1 MPIMVIHKK
10 NIRGV
15 LLTAYFVL
23 LFSIWGCAG
32 LQKKTIVL
40 AVVDGEPVSEDD
52 LEYSLQIAHRRED
65 LSSAGTLNIS
75 EYVQKLIDDR
85 LIVQEA
91 RRMGM
96 EQQPETLKAVN
107 AFLLRE
113 SVTRLHEEE
122 ILQKASVD
130 EHEIVSSYRKDYE
143 QFITGII
150 ELTARDKAVKI
161 LEQLKSENNFNE
173 LAREYSTHASGKEG
187 GEVVFTPLSMSS
199 SIREL
204 VYNLK
209 PGETSDITE
218 ADGKYYI
225 VKLIRRQEAPIE
237 ELEGVRERIGK
248 AIRTRKEKERSE
260 EYLKELRKEG
270 VITVNHE
277 LLSSIKLDSG
287 LSEREKW
294 EGDKR
299 LLVEGHGLTL
309 TAEDFVSMMPPVV
322 RKPNEDVLNTWIDR
336 KLVDRE
342 ALNRHYEATPDMK
355 EKVQRYKNQL
365 LRRTFIKRV
374 ILPRIQLS
382 ADIMEDYYLKHQED
396 YLKTV
401 RFRIQRITV
410 KTEEEAGDLINKLKN
425 GADFTWTAKKR
436 SIDSEAPKGGVLGW
450 KTKGQM
456 SEPLREIIDTL
467 EPGDISP
474 ILKVDSLFR
483 IIRLQEKTGE
493 EIEAF
498 DTVKASVYRAVSK
511 EEFDKIYNEY
521 IDKLKEEAHI
531 EVNDRAV
538 RAFEKKFKN

>member
-1 MPIMVIHKK
+1 MVIHKK

-15 LLTAYFVL
+15 LLTVYFVL
-23 LFSIWGCAG
+23 LVSIWGCAG
-32 LQKKTIVL
+32 LQKKAMVL

-65 LSSAGTLNIS
+65 LSSAGMLNIS

-96 EQQPETLKAVN
+96 DQQPETLKAGN

-130 EHEIVSSYRKDYE
+130 EHEIVSNYKKDYE

-150 ELTARDKAVKI
+150 ELTTREKAVKI

-187 GEVVFTPLSMSS
+187 GEVVFTPLSMSP

-209 PGETSDITE
+209 PGEMSDITE

-225 VKLIRRQEAPIE
+225 VKLIQRQEAPIE
-237 ELEGVRERIGK
+237 ELEGVRERIRK
-248 AIRTRKEKERSE
+248 AIRSRKEKERSE
-260 EYLKELRKEG
+260 EYLKTLRKEG
-270 VITVNHE
+270 DITINHE

-294 EGDKR
+294 GGDKR

-322 RKPNEDVLNTWIDR
+322 SKPNEDLLNTWIDR

-342 ALNRHYEATPDMK
+342 ALNRNYEATPDMK

-374 ILPRIQLS
+374 ILPGIQLS

-410 KTEEEAGDLINKLKN
+410 KTEEEAGDVLNNLKN
-425 GADFTWTAKKR
+425 GADFTWMAKKR

-456 SEPLREIIDTL
+456 SEPLQEIIATL

-474 ILKVDSLFR
+474 ILNVDSLYR
-483 IIRLQEKTGE
+483 IIRLQEKTAE

-498 DTVKASVYRAVSK
+498 DKVKASVYRAVYS
-511 EEFDKIYNEY
+511 EEFNKIYNKY
-521 IDKLKEEAHI
+521 IDKLREEAHI

>member
-1 MPIMVIHKK
+1 MVIHKK

-15 LLTAYFVL
+15 LLTVYFVL
-23 LFSIWGCAG
+23 LVSIWGCAG
-32 LQKKTIVL
+32 LQKKAIVL

-65 LSSAGTLNIS
+65 LSSAGMLNIS

-96 EQQPETLKAVN
+96 DQQPETLKAGN

-130 EHEIVSSYRKDYE
+130 EHEIVSNYKKDYE

-150 ELTARDKAVKI
+150 ELTTREKAVKI

-187 GEVVFTPLSMSS
+187 GEVVFTPLSMSP

-209 PGETSDITE
+209 PGEMSDITE

-225 VKLIRRQEAPIE
+225 VKLIQRQEAPIE
-237 ELEGVRERIGK
+237 ELEGVRERIRK
-248 AIRTRKEKERSE
+248 AIRSRKEKERSE
-260 EYLKELRKEG
+260 EYLKTLRKEG
-270 VITVNHE
+270 DITINHE

-294 EGDKR
+294 GGDKR

-322 RKPNEDVLNTWIDR
+322 SKPNEDLLNTWIDR

-342 ALNRHYEATPDMK
+342 ALNRNYEATPDMK

-374 ILPRIQLS
+374 IIPGIQLS

-410 KTEEEAGDLINKLKN
+410 KTEEEAGDVLNNLKN
-425 GADFTWTAKKR
+425 GADFTWMAKKR

-456 SEPLREIIDTL
+456 SEPLQEIIATL

-474 ILKVDSLFR
+474 ILNVDSLYR
-483 IIRLQEKTGE
+483 IIRLQEKTAE
-493 EIEAF
+493 EIETF
-498 DTVKASVYRAVSK
+498 DKVKASVYRAVYS
-511 EEFDKIYNEY
+511 EEFNKIYNKY
-521 IDKLKEEAHI
+521 IDKLREEAQI